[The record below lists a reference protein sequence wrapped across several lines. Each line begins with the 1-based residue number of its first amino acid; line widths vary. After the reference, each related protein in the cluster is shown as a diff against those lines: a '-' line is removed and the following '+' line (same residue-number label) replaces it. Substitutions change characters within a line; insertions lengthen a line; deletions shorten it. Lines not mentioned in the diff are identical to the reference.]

1 VFEVVPLA
9 PTSTH
14 SGVVDHPGIECNPAI
29 LYFSIFSLCDAS
41 ILGPSQGE
49 VSSMY
54 KMCLSLSEKMIK
66 SGRELKVVSPSPM
79 CAGNGVFFFWPSP
92 GIVRSTCS
100 TQSSLCSNTEVR
112 LEGAVAVFHF
122 TLLASVFTSESD

>member
-1 VFEVVPLA
+1 
-9 PTSTH
+9 
-14 SGVVDHPGIECNPAI
+14 
-29 LYFSIFSLCDAS
+29 
-41 ILGPSQGE
+41 
-49 VSSMY
+49 MY

-66 SGRELKVVSPSPM
+66 SGRELKADSPSPM

-100 TQSSLCSNTEVR
+100 TQSSLCSNTKAR

-122 TLLASVFTSESD
+122 TLLASVFTSESDGSEDPEMNEMLSF